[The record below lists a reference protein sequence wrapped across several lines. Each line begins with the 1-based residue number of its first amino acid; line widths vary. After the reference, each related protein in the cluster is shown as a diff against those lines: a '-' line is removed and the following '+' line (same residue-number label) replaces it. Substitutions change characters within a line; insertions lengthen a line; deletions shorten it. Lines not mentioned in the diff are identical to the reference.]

1 MPYPQKQKFPFEQSD
16 DWFVIAKSNTVNFKD
31 DATNNPAGY
40 ALADIYVG
48 GSGDV
53 SLTNSQGVAINFK
66 AVPIGRMRVSATR
79 VNSTGTTATDMVG
92 LVSGTGMGI

>member
-16 DWFVIAKSNTVNFKD
+16 DWFVIAKSDTVSFAA

-48 GSGDV
+48 VTGDV
-53 SLTNSQGVAINFK
+53 SITNSQGTAIVFK
-66 AVPIGRMRVSATR
+66 AVPVGRMRIAAAR
-79 VNSTGTTATDMVG
+79 VNSTGTTATNMIG
-92 LVSGTGMGI
+92 LVSGTGMGV